1 MSTIDD
7 VRALVEPML
16 EHRGLD
22 LYDIEFD
29 KGRLRVSVDGS
40 DGLPVDALTDLTRE
54 LSRALDDEDP
64 VPGRYTLEVSS
75 PGLER
80 RLRRPE
86 HFRRAVGD
94 QVTVKTV
101 PGTDGDR
108 RARGT
113 LVEADDD
120 GVGIR
125 LDDPDGADPTPAEGD
140 DLPVRRLGYG
150 EILSARTVFE
160 WGPEAARS
168 DNRPGKKA
176 AS

>member
-54 LSRALDDEDP
+54 LSRALDDQDP

-80 RLRRPE
+80 PLRRPE

-94 QVTVKTV
+94 EVTVKTV
-101 PGTDGDR
+101 PGAEGER

-113 LVEADDD
+113 LIDADDD
-120 GVGIR
+120 GITIR
-125 LDDPDGADPTPAEGD
+125 LDDTTEAGPGPVGDEG
-140 DLPVRRLGYG
+140 PVRQLGYD
-150 EILSARTVFE
+150 EILTARTRFQ
-160 WGPEAARS
+160 WGPDMAPS

>member
-16 EHRGLD
+16 EQRDLV

-29 KGRLRVSVDGS
+29 KGRLRVSVDGA

-80 RLRRPE
+80 PLRRPE
-86 HFRRAVGD
+86 HFGRAVGD
-94 QVTVKTV
+94 EVTVKTV

-120 GVGIR
+120 GVVIALADSGESGPAAAPN
-125 LDDPDGADPTPAEGD
+125 DDPPT
-140 DLPVRRLGYG
+140 RRLGYD
-150 EILSARTVFE
+150 EILSARTVFR
-160 WGPEAARS
+160 WGSDAARS
-168 DNRPGKKA
+168 DKKA

>member
-16 EHRGLD
+16 EHRELD

-29 KGRLRVSVDGS
+29 KGRLRVSVDGP

-80 RLRRPE
+80 PLRRPE
-86 HFRRAVGD
+86 HFQRAVGD

-113 LVEADDD
+113 LVEADDEA
-120 GVGIR
+120 VVIR
-125 LDDPDGADPTPAEGD
+125 LAEPDGADSTPASGD
-140 DLPVRRLGYG
+140 DPVLRRLGFD
-150 EILSARTVFE
+150 EILSARTVFQ
-160 WGPEAARS
+160 WGPDEARS